1 MSVSTPPS
9 PVEWDDPI
17 VGELHELRAQLL
29 EKYYGDIHAY
39 SDAARARALALGFQ
53 LTTIKAPETRGS
65 TTLPSSTSAL
75 A

>member
-1 MSVSTPPS
+1 MNTQPS

-29 EKYYGDIHAY
+29 EKYHGDIHAY
-39 SDAARARALALGFQ
+39 SAAARARALALGFQ
-53 LTTIKAPETRGS
+53 LTTIKALETRGS
-65 TTLPSSTSAL
+65 TALPSSTSAL